1 VHVVAA
7 NIEDEEGLGRL
18 LSQPDHLVLR
28 DFRFR
33 AINVDE
39 DKAWIAIG
47 IIFNGGTM
55 LRR

>member
-47 IIFNGGTM
+47 IIFKGGTM